1 MNGWGSR
8 VTPRKVLIYGT
19 SVSQLLVFDEPDFPE
34 VPLQVPGG
42 TVAPDE
48 SILDAARREF
58 HEETG
63 LSFTAGFNF
72 LGTSDYSFVR
82 DSRRQI
88 LERSYFHIVLP
99 SDFPRRGFTFPRRG
113 FTMSRSLLAGDCQSS
128 FAFSGSTSP
137 RHARSLASAWKSISI
152 GLCAK
157 SWKSSPAFVASG

>member
-99 SDFPRRGFTFPRRG
+99 SDLPETWLHYEQEPSGGGLPILFRFFW
-113 FTMSRSLLAGDCQSS
+113 LDLA
-128 FAFSGSTSP
+128 A
-137 RHARSLASAWKSISI
+137 ARSQL
-152 GLCAK
+152 GL
-157 SWKSSPAFVASG
+157 GME